1 MNVIIVG
8 TAYPYR
14 GGIAAFNERLAAE
27 FLAKEDNVQIVT
39 FTLQYPKL
47 LFPGKTQYS
56 NGEAPK
62 NLKITR
68 LVNSINPITW
78 HKSANFIIKQNPD
91 VVIFSY
97 WTFFMSYSFGKMASI
112 IKKKTNATCIG
123 LIHNMLPHEPSIF
136 DKIIPKYF
144 VNKMDGFI
152 ALSKSVV
159 EDIKKFDK
167 NNKPKVFSPHPVYDH
182 YGELVN
188 KNDSLEYLKLDKDKK
203 YVLFF
208 GLVRMYKGLDLL
220 LKAFADDRIKNL
232 GIKLIVAGEFYDD
245 PKIYYDIIENYNLKD
260 NILIYNSFIPDKEIK
275 YYFCG
280 ADIIAQPYKSATQ
293 SGVTQIA
300 YHFNRPMLVTNV
312 GGLPEI
318 VKHNSIGYVVEPNPT
333 NIADALV
340 DFFTN
345 NKEKEFSKQ
354 VEIEKERFSWGVFV
368 EELKSLLNY

>member
-14 GGIAAFNERLAAE
+14 GGIAAFNERLASE
-27 FLAKEDNVQIVT
+27 FLAKGDKVQIVT

-62 NLKITR
+62 NYQITR
-68 LVNSINPITW
+68 IINSINPISW
-78 HKSANFIIKQNPD
+78 RKAARFITKQNPD

-97 WTFFMSYSFGKMASI
+97 WTFFMSYSFGKIASI
-112 IKKKTNATCIG
+112 LKKKTNTKCIG
-123 LIHNMLPHEPSIF
+123 LIHNMMPHEPSIF
-136 DKIIPKYF
+136 DKTVPKYF

-159 EDIKKFDK
+159 EDIKRFDK

-182 YGELVN
+182 YGELIN
-188 KNDSLEYLKLDKDKK
+188 KNDALDYLKLDKSKR

-220 LKAFADDRIKNL
+220 LKAFADERIKKM
-232 GIKLIVAGEFYDD
+232 GIKLLVAGEFYDD
-245 PKIYYDIIENYNLKD
+245 PKIYYDIIEEYNIKD
-260 NILIYNSFIPDKEIK
+260 NILINNAFILDNEIK

-333 NIADALV
+333 DIANALV

-345 NKEKEFSKQ
+345 NREEEFSKQ
-354 VEIEKERFSWGVFV
+354 VEVEKEKLSWSVFV
-368 EELKSLLNY
+368 EELKTLLNN